1 MPIDNAVVD
10 DLLARHGLR
19 RTAGARAV
27 LGWLLEHADTS
38 YTHAE
43 LQDAMVQEGTAPLDR
58 VTLYRLV
65 DRMVQAGLLV
75 STVDAQRVRHYQAY
89 QAMDQNVDGATMV
102 APHFECR
109 ACHRDLP
116 LTPEAN
122 ETNAKLEAAA
132 KAALKALEDLGHH
145 GVSLDLSMR
154 GVCSDCTPS
163 PLKGHAP
170 NLNPA
175 TSA

>member
-1 MPIDNAVVD
+1 MRTETSAVD

-27 LGWLLEHADTS
+27 LGWLLDHADTS

-43 LQDAMVQEGTAPLDR
+43 LQDALTQDGVPAVDR

-65 DRMVQAGLLV
+65 DRMAQAGLLL
-75 STVDAQRVRHYQAY
+75 STVDAQRVRHYQA
-89 QAMDQNVDGATMV
+89 MNPGVDEPTMV

-116 LTPEAN
+116 LTPEAE

-170 NLNPA
+170 NPSP
-175 TSA
+175 SA